1 MLRFISQFF
10 NSGIDMTVEKEAVQ
24 LEQGGDGVKDVVNES
39 PDDNT
44 KIMEN
49 YDGTKG
55 ENVMSSNLTKR
66 QEMVVKSK
74 IEREK
79 IDEMRRLR

>member
-1 MLRFISQFF
+1 
-10 NSGIDMTVEKEAVQ
+10 MTVEKEAVQ

>member
-1 MLRFISQFF
+1 
-10 NSGIDMTVEKEAVQ
+10 MTVEKEAVQ

-66 QEMVVKSK
+66 QEMLVKSK

>member
-1 MLRFISQFF
+1 
-10 NSGIDMTVEKEAVQ
+10 MTVEKEAVQ
-24 LEQGGDGVKDVVNES
+24 LEQGGDGVKDVVNKT